1 MSIKGR
7 AIAELFTVAG
17 VQPFTHK
24 GLDQQKSKRSSGVGG
39 YGKWSSRHTTR
50 EDREIAASRIFA
62 LGLDG
67 NFAPEEKRALSAM
80 RAEEQRAKQ
89 CRSSWD
95 RVFPTANAMH
105 YRTFFEHGD
114 DKRDRLLDVICLNAL
129 FRKRADNEGK
139 APSRLEV
146 QARREIK
153 AALAVKG
160 GDAGRGDDDRV
171 IAARSAARA
180 RVKARNNAPKAKIQL
195 SAHDREAEVA
205 RANAARKAAK
215 TRVRATR
222 RTRDAEAAAAAKVDE
237 VDVDEKL
244 AETNAFEAD
253 FEDTEDD
260 AAADAAVDAEYEA
273 ARARFGFTQVHDVTA
288 GAK

>member
-7 AIAELFTVAG
+7 AIAELLTVAG

-24 GLDQQKSKRSSGVGG
+24 SLDQQKSKRSSGVGG

-50 EDREIAASRIFA
+50 ENREIAASRIFA

-67 NFAPEEKRALSAM
+67 NFAPEEKRALTAL
-80 RAEEQRAKQ
+80 RAEEQRAEQ
-89 CRSSWD
+89 CRSSWE

-129 FRKRADNEGK
+129 YRKRADNEGK

-153 AALAVKG
+153 AALGVKSG
-160 GDAGRGDDDRV
+160 EAGRGDDERV
-171 IAARSAARA
+171 AAARSAARA
-180 RVKARNNAPKAKIQL
+180 RVKARSAPKAKVHL
-195 SAHDREAEVA
+195 SAHDREAQAA
-205 RANAARKAAK
+205 RVNAAREAAK
-215 TRVRATR
+215 SRVRATR
-222 RTRDAEAAAAAKVDE
+222 RARDAEAAAAKIDE
-237 VDVDEKL
+237 ASVDEKL
-244 AETNAFEAD
+244 AETNTFEPD

-260 AAADAAVDAEYEA
+260 AAADAEYEA
-273 ARARFGFTQVHDVTA
+273 ARARFGFKVHDV
-288 GAK
+288 GAAAK